1 MFLSVF
7 ICNCPISLPV
17 YFMPSI
23 RFHTPERKGL
33 SLLFHS
39 NSLNS
44 LQTELNGCSWAACC
58 TLTNSCASAS
68 ALGFSQEARCSGSAT
83 SDLEQISKSWSAE
96 SSSLSSWKHCCQGLW
111 PSTNHRCEPS
121 VKARTRGLKPLSG
134 LQLPSSREI
143 AHNE

>member
-7 ICNCPISLPV
+7 ICICPISLPV

-33 SLLFHS
+33 YLLFHS

-58 TLTNSCASAS
+58 TLTNSQCPGLFTGR
-68 ALGFSQEARCSGSAT
+68 ALCGSVT
-83 SDLEQISKSWSAE
+83 SDLEQISKSWSTE
-96 SSSLSSWKHCCQGLW
+96 CSFLSSWKHCCQGLW
-111 PSTNHRCEPS
+111 PSTNHRCKPS
-121 VKARTRGLKPLSG
+121 VKARTMGLKPLSG